1 MVDMLLVTKSDEGLK
16 IHAIYNNI
24 DRTAFF
30 LKARMISDSKVGT
43 PVSEASYRCVL
54 TDLNDVKFVAVS
66 GSSGQT
72 AYHSLNTPYSHV
84 GIGRSNNFIEQFT
97 VSNFVNGKRVLRQWS
112 PIIPKSI
119 LFVVSNLS
127 GEESKWSLDLLSK
140 PSDKIPVVLIVDGL
154 FLLILGLVIIVLHL

>member
-1 MVDMLLVTKSDEGLK
+1 MVDMLLVTKGENGLQ

-30 LKARMISDSKVGT
+30 MKTRMISDSQVAT

-54 TDLNDVKFVAVS
+54 TDLNDVKFVVVS

-72 AYHSLNTPYSHV
+72 AYHSLITPYSHV

-97 VSNFVNGKRVLRQWS
+97 VSNFVKGKRVMRQWS
-112 PIIPKSI
+112 PLIPKSI
-119 LFVVSNLS
+119 LFVITNLS
-127 GEESKWSLDLLSK
+127 D
-140 PSDKIPVVLIVDGL
+140 
-154 FLLILGLVIIVLHL
+154 